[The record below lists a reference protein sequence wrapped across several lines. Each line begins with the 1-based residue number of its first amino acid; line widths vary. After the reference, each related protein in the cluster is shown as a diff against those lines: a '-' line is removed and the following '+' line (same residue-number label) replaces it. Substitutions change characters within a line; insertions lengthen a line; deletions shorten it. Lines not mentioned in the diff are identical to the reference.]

1 MTAQVISFPSKPID
15 EARLAL
21 VGSALREAVPLAR
34 KDAELQLLMQIAD
47 RLVGNIVDY
56 DVDCFLVR
64 LDQYDARKA

>member
-1 MTAQVISFPSKPID
+1 MTAQVIAFPTKPID

-21 VGSALREAVPLAR
+21 VGGALREAIPLVS

-56 DVDCFLVR
+56 DVECYVVR
-64 LDQYDARKA
+64 LDQYDARQA